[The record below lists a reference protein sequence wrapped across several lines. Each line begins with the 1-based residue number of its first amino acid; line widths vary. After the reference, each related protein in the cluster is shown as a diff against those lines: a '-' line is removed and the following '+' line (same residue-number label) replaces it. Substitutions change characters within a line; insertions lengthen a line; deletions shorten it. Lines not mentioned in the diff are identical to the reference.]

1 MRPRL
6 PRRRSR
12 DGALGKLFQIREEGF
27 AKAVGLAAG
36 RVEMMMPP
44 LRDWDFEALM
54 TYIRFTLVN
63 RNAEEMLNF
72 DQSRGIAALN
82 AAPCASGALAKGS
95 SAYPLRPTRRRA
107 MPRRGDHCALRRTPG
122 RGGIAVLDARS
133 ARDIDGVRRHQAGA
147 GPRKR
152 CMGALT
158 DPSGDVG

>member
-12 DGALGKLFQIREEGF
+12 DGALGKLFRIREEAF

-44 LRDWDFEALM
+44 LRDWDFEVLM

-82 AAPCASGALAKGS
+82 AAPMRAALWPRVPAPIRYAYQEASDAAS
-95 SAYPLRPTRRRA
+95 RRSPRATAYPWARRR
-107 MPRRGDHCALRRTPG
+107 RSSRCT
-122 RGGIAVLDARS
+122 RS